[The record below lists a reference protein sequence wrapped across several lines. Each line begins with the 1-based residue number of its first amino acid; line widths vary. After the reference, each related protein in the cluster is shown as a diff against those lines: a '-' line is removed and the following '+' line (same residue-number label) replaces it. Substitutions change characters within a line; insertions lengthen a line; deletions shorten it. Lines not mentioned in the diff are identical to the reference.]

1 MPALLTTT
9 QYGSMTRTSDLIR
22 RSLQPAVVRL
32 SCQGSRMTTR
42 QYWTRRRHSHSTMFL
57 PACSLWVR
65 AILAWSYQ
73 QFSHASVPRVT
84 VIELLDSVLPQY
96 DTELTNPVRERAAK
110 LGIDFYFGESASAWT
125 QRDESI
131 VVTTET
137 QNGESTEHEA
147 DAVLVS
153 VGRIPV
159 TDGLNLKSIGV
170 PVCLKMVSWRLI
182 GRGRR
187 VVTTFSQSV
196 M

>member
-1 MPALLTTT
+1 M
-9 QYGSMTRTSDLIR
+9 S
-22 RSLQPAVVRL
+22 
-32 SCQGSRMTTR
+32 
-42 QYWTRRRHSHSTMFL
+42 L
-57 PACSLWVR
+57 PACSSWER
-65 AILAWSYQ
+65 AILAWSYR

-96 DTELTNPVRERAAK
+96 DTELTNPVRERAAE
-110 LGIDFYFGESASAWT
+110 LGVDFHFGESASTWT

-137 QNGESTEHEA
+137 QNGESTEYEV

-170 PVCLKMVSWRLI
+170 RLSEDGFVETDREGKTSRDHIFAI
-182 GRGRR
+182 GDVAGDP
-187 VVTTFSQSV
+187 
-196 M
+196 